1 MREAPFTDFKI
12 IDALIFLTDVNYCTC
27 IYKYMYIVNITKYS
41 VFVASFFCD
50 LIQNSRIGELIA
62 GMYSILYPIYI
73 YIHIYISHII
83 FIPEEGHFKDVLYL
97 NIYVH

>member
-1 MREAPFTDFKI
+1 MREAPLTDFKI

-62 GMYSILYPIYI
+62 GMYGTVFSILYIYI
-73 YIHIYISHII
+73 YLSYVN
-83 FIPEEGHFKDVLYL
+83 FVPEEGHFKNVLYMY
-97 NIYVH
+97 IYVH